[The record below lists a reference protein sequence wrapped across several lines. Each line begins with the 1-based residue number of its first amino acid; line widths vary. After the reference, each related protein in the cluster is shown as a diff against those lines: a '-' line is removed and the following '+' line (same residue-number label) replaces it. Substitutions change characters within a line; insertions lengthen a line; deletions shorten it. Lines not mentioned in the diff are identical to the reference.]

1 MIKKIIP
8 LILCVALIAGLAGTG
23 CSSAPPPV
31 PLTEPI
37 PQMANLVASIQINE
51 ILTDEDLIE
60 AYNEA
65 EKDPEMPETV
75 EEAMQE
81 VEDEIGIDPRDFS
94 EAVVFSDTE
103 CEDGYWGAIITGTFD
118 EEGLIENIEQEIGE
132 ELTYTDY
139 RGYKRYADEA
149 GENGLCFLSDNAF
162 LIGTLDA
169 VEDSLDVAA
178 GYAMPLEGPVV
189 DTYEAF
195 GDVWIRVA
203 AKLPPESIED
213 ITGDEIPLKSE
224 TLERVEAV
232 GASLNKVG
240 QNASLEIRVCLTS
253 PVLAEALKVIL
264 VGIKTYFQISED
276 LPAEA
281 VDVIK
286 KIVLSRSGSC
296 TVLMLTATVHEIEDL
311 AESIQ
316 DKYD

>member
-1 MIKKIIP
+1 MIRMT
-8 LILCVALIAGLAGTG
+8 ILFILSVTLIAGLVGAG
-23 CSSAPPPV
+23 CRSAPPPV

-37 PQMANLVASIQINE
+37 PQRANLVASIQINE

-81 VEDEIGIDPRDFS
+81 IEDEIGIDPRDFD

-103 CEDGYWGAIITGTFD
+103 CEDGYWGTIVTGTID
-118 EEGLIENIEQEIGE
+118 EEEMIENIEQETGE
-132 ELTYTDY
+132 ELTYTNY
-139 RGYKRYADEA
+139 HGYKRYADEA
-149 GENGLCFLSDNAF
+149 GENGLCFLSDTTF

-178 GYAMPLEGPVV
+178 GDAMPLEGPVV
-189 DTYEAF
+189 DTYEAL

-203 AKLPPESIED
+203 AKLPPESMED
-213 ITGDEIPLKSE
+213 ATGDKIPVESE
-224 TLERVEAV
+224 MLERVEAL

-240 QNASLEIRVCLTS
+240 QNVSIEIRVCLTS
-253 PVLAEALKVIL
+253 PAQAEALKVTLI
-264 VGIKTYFQISED
+264 GAKTYFRLTAD

-296 TVLMLTATVHEIEDL
+296 TVIMLTATVYEIEDL
-311 AESIQ
+311 VEAMQEEE
-316 DKYD
+316 D